1 MSIVA
6 VVALVVAPLRV
17 SARTCIIYD
26 TQNQKACHMD
36 CCANKTCCA
45 TSHKNTAPT
54 SQPLAKSDSAHEL
67 AATCPPVIAAVLPIA
82 SHHQQVVQLCLGH
95 SPNSPPQLAVLCTFL
110 I

>member
-1 MSIVA
+1 MSIV
-6 VVALVVAPLRV
+6 VLVALVIVPLRV

-26 TQNQKACHMD
+26 TPSQKACQMD

-54 SQPLAKSDSAHEL
+54 SQPLAKSGSAHEL
-67 AATCPPVIAAVLPIA
+67 AATCPPVSAAVHLIA
-82 SHHQQVVQLCLGH
+82 SHPQQVVQLCPGH
-95 SPNSPPQLAVLCTFL
+95 SPDSPPQLAVLCTFL